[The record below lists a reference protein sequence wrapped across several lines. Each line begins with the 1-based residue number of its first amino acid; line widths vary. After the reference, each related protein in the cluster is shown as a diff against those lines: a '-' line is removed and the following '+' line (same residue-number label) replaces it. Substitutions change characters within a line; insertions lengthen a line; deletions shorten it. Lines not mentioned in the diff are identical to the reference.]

1 MVLVVRSVV
10 RPTSFVATGLGAET
24 SRRLYA
30 DPVRVILTGLGSAG
44 DVLPAVGIGRRLM
57 QRGHEVVLIASDHFR
72 PLAERSDLDFVG
84 LGSDA
89 DYRRIIQDP
98 SVFDRRRGL
107 ETVLRYTLQQ
117 LDTVY
122 AAVQRSIVPGR
133 TVVGAHVLDFAS
145 RMLQEQGEVP
155 VATLLLSPALLR
167 SQYQLP
173 ILRGTRDYSRWPRWT
188 KRLFWSA
195 IDRLVIDRIVSP
207 DLNRIRAR
215 HGLAPI
221 RRPFNGWI
229 LSPRL
234 TVGLFP
240 DWFAPPQPD
249 WPAQVR
255 LTSFPLFDAAEPVP
269 VQLDEFLAAGS
280 PPVVATFGTAQSRGA
295 TQFDAAIR
303 ACQRLGRRGV
313 MLSQFGQVPGS
324 LPPGIIHVPFAPLT
338 QLLPRSAAL
347 VHHGGIGTTAAA
359 LAAGVPQLV
368 LPLSHDQP
376 DNGMRVRR
384 LGAGDVLVAADGS
397 SASTLAEQL
406 ASRLDRLLS
415 AQVVVRRCAELA
427 QRLRLVD
434 GIGLTCDL
442 LESVQPSELAWRSG

>member
-1 MVLVVRSVV
+1 MRVV
-10 RPTSFVATGLGAET
+10 
-24 SRRLYA
+24 
-30 DPVRVILTGLGSAG
+30 LTGLGSAG
-44 DVLPAVGIGRRLM
+44 DVLPAVGVGRRLL
-57 QRGHEVVLIASDHFR
+57 QRGHEVVLIASEHFR
-72 PLAERSDLDFVG
+72 PLAERSDLEFVG
-84 LGSDA
+84 LGSEA

-98 SVFDRRRGL
+98 ALFDRRRGL
-107 ETVLRYTLQQ
+107 ETVLRQTVQSLEM
-117 LDTVY
+117 VY

-167 SQYQLP
+167 SQYQVPTLQ
-173 ILRGTRDYSRWPRWT
+173 GTLNVSSWPRWS
-188 KRLFWSA
+188 KRLFWWT
-195 IDRLVIDRIVSP
+195 IDRLVIDRVVLP
-207 DLNRIRAR
+207 DLNRTRAR
-215 HGLAPI
+215 HGLAPM

-249 WPAQVR
+249 WPTQVR
-255 LTSFPLFDAAEPVP
+255 LTSFPLFDEAEPMP
-269 VQLDEFLAAGS
+269 AQLEEFLAAGS
-280 PPVVATFGTAQSRGA
+280 PPVVATFGTALSRGGA
-295 TQFDAAIR
+295 QFEAVIR

-313 MLSQFGQVPGS
+313 MLSQFGQVPRS
-324 LPPGIIHVPFAPLT
+324 LPPGIMHVPFAPLT

-347 VHHGGIGTTAAA
+347 VHHGGIGTTAAG

-384 LGAGDVLVAADGS
+384 LGAGDVVSMIDRSSVSALGQQLV
-397 SASTLAEQL
+397 
-406 ASRLDRLLS
+406 SRLDGLLS
-415 AQVVVRRCAELA
+415 AEIVARRCATLA
-427 QRLRLVD
+427 QRLSLVD
-434 GIGLTCDL
+434 GIGLACDL
-442 LESVQPSELAWRSG
+442 LESLPLSGHSVR